1 MSSST
6 IFYAI
11 ADFMGNYGF
20 ALFER
25 IDNVFNYSCI
35 ALGFFGLFYWLNL
48 QMKMTK
54 KAKEEGRLF

>member
-20 ALFER
+20 APLEW
-25 IDNVFNYSCI
+25 IGNIFNYACI
-35 ALGFFGLFYWLNL
+35 VLGFFGMFYWLNL
-48 QMKMTK
+48 QKKYTQ
-54 KAKEEGRLF
+54 KAKDEGTII